1 MNNIT
6 YERRNNVLLS
16 ARGTSTTQVAAMLQE
31 KATFLQKHYKSLFR
45 KEYSDNLAETIKAKK
60 KSIEVIT

>member
-6 YERRNNVLLS
+6 YERRNNVLS
-16 ARGTSTTQVAAMLQE
+16 STRGTSTTQVAALLQE
-31 KATFLQKHYKSLFR
+31 KATFLQKHDKSLFR